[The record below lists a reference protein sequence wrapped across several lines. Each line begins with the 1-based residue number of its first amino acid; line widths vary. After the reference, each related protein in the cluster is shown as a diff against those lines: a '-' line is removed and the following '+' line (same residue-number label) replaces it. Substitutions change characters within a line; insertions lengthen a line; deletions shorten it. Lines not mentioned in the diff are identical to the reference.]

1 MRSLTPV
8 EAALA
13 FAIGGSVL
21 AVFVPP
27 FLRNL
32 HASRL
37 TEPLAGLERIS
48 ARAAALADAAPAPHA
63 YPETAPLTPAQV
75 PRGELVVDPPGT
87 WAHPTWRLLDF
98 SMDAPH
104 AFSFEFRSSNSPE
117 RCTYTATAHGDLDG
131 DGVQSTFQI
140 GGAVRPG
147 ASPETFPLE
156 VTREVE

>member
-21 AVFVPP
+21 AVFLPP
-27 FLRNL
+27 FIRNL

-48 ARAAALADAAPAPHA
+48 ARAAALADAAPALQA
-63 YPETAPLTPAQV
+63 YPPSVALTPAQV

-98 SMDAPH
+98 SLEAPH
-104 AFSFEFRSSNSPE
+104 AFSFEFVSNNSAQGS
-117 RCTYTATAHGDLDG
+117 TYTATAHGDLDG
-131 DGVQSTFQI
+131 DGVQSTFQVS
-140 GGAVRPG
+140 GVTRPG
-147 ASPETFPLE
+147 NSPETSPLE
-156 VTREVE
+156 VMREVE